1 MGLRGAAPVGGASL
15 RNRMPIHA
23 TQKLRVFLVFGDVL
37 ASLLF
42 WMSGSLAQDSPATK
56 PPTFYRDVLPI
67 LEQHCQICHRAGGPA
82 PIPFETYEETRP
94 FAGVIRRATQE
105 N

>member
-1 MGLRGAAPVGGASL
+1 
-15 RNRMPIHA
+15 MPIHA

-67 LEQHCQICHRAGGPA
+67 LEQHCQVATGRVASRRCRSKRTKRPGHSPA
-82 PIPFETYEETRP
+82 
-94 FAGVIRRATQE
+94 
-105 N
+105 